1 MLRRA
6 INDLDLRTLL
16 SNLNNPDDL
25 TRQIN
30 AAVTKAVED
39 SLIARLRD
47 LL

>member
-6 INDLDLRTLL
+6 INELDLRKLL

-25 TRQIN
+25 TRQID
-30 AAVTKAVED
+30 AAVTKAVKD
-39 SLIARLRD
+39 SLLARLRG